1 MRRVGAGVFCS
12 ALIAVA
18 LMMLVVRVL
27 AGPGHPEEGDLGRP
41 VTLTGQLVDV
51 CFIVSD
57 GQAGG
62 ADHAQC
68 ASECLAAGLPSAI
81 LPDGASDPDELLYL
95 LTNPT
100 ALASCAGKTIKVEGI
115 QIDHKHAIDVSR
127 VWVKDGQQW
136 TEVQLK
142 DDPHRLRAAGTGVTA
157 GGGGELDQA
166 EQWYVPARAARMSN
180 PVPRD
185 DLSLGFGK
193 AVYVGQC
200 LACHGSTGRGDG
212 PATISLEKRPPDFAN
227 PRFWEQ
233 SDGALFWKISEG
245 HRPMPAW
252 RPIVSESD
260 RWNVVN
266 YLRTF
271 APRPSEAPAPTTRP

>member
-1 MRRVGAGVFCS
+1 MRRRMGAGAFCS
-12 ALIAVA
+12 LLVAVV
-18 LMMLVVRVL
+18 LMLTVRVL

-51 CFIVSD
+51 CFIVTD
-57 GQAGG
+57 GQASGP
-62 ADHAQC
+62 DHAQC
-68 ASECLAAGLPSAI
+68 ASECLAAGLPAAI

-115 QIDHKHAIDVSR
+115 QLDHKHAIDVSR
-127 VWVKDGQQW
+127 VFFKDGQQW

-142 DDPHRLRAAGTGVTA
+142 DNPHRLRAPGAGAAT

-166 EQWYVPARAARMSN
+166 EQWHVPARAARTPN

-185 DLSLGFGK
+185 AQSLVFGK
-193 AVYVGQC
+193 TVYVRQC
-200 LACHGSTGRGDG
+200 LACHGPAGRGDG
-212 PATISLEKRPPDFAN
+212 PAAISLEKRPPDFAN

-233 SDGALFWKISEG
+233 SDGSLFWKISEG

-271 APRPSEAPAPTTRP
+271 APRPSEASAPTTRP

>member
-1 MRRVGAGVFCS
+1 MA
-12 ALIAVA
+12 
-18 LMMLVVRVL
+18 
-27 AGPGHPEEGDLGRP
+27 RP
-41 VTLTGQLVDV
+41 VEPITPN
-51 CFIVSD
+51 
-57 GQAGG
+57 
-62 ADHAQC
+62 AQ
-68 ASECLAAGLPSAI
+68 SECLAAGLPSAI

-200 LACHGSTGRGDG
+200 LACHGSYRTRRRSGDH
-212 PATISLEKRPPDFAN
+212 
-227 PRFWEQ
+227 Q
-233 SDGALFWKISEG
+233 SGEEAAGFRQPQILGTERWRLFWKISEG

>member
-1 MRRVGAGVFCS
+1 M
-12 ALIAVA
+12 
-18 LMMLVVRVL
+18 
-27 AGPGHPEEGDLGRP
+27 
-41 VTLTGQLVDV
+41 TLTGQLVDV
-51 CFIVSD
+51 CFIVTD
-57 GQAGG
+57 GRAGG
-62 ADHAQC
+62 ANHAQST
-68 ASECLAAGLPSAI
+68 SECLAAGLPAAI
-81 LPDGASDPDELLYL
+81 LPDGATDPDQLLYL
-95 LTNPT
+95 LTNPA

-115 QIDHKHAIDVSR
+115 KIDHKHAIDVTQ

-136 TEVQLK
+136 SQVPLK
-142 DDPHRLRAAGTGVTA
+142 DDPHRVRAIAGAETVTA
-157 GGGGELDQA
+157 GGGELDQS
-166 EQWYVPARAARMSN
+166 EQWHVPARAARSPN

-185 DLSLGFGK
+185 DLSLAFGK

-200 LACHGSTGRGDG
+200 LGCHGSSGRGDG
-212 PATISLEKRPPDFAN
+212 PATISLEKRPPDFSN

-233 SDGALFWKISEG
+233 SDGSLFWKISEG